1 MQQIFYNAKVHTF
14 VESGFEADAF
24 LVNDGSIVLVG
35 SKDEVFELKRDD
47 VKLIDLKGKEVYPA
61 FFSIDTSIYSMI
73 ESNLRKSKK
82 EKNLEDNTE
91 VDENYEK
98 FNNFEIYKKEFLKI
112 QKQFLNVGITT
123 IQELYVTGK
132 EFVFW
137 KKLSEANLLELDV
150 IAYIDIKNAKEVM
163 DNNCRTY
170 RKYKNHFRLGG
181 YSLAIDGNILDI
193 KAWLKK
199 PYKHEGGYVGFSEY
213 YDEQLSFLIKTALEE
228 KKQLVVETNGDKA
241 VEQFLRVFEEVV
253 KKEKV
258 EDNFKPI
265 ALKCNILNKKQLLK
279 MQELQISPSFQF
291 DDLISHKKE
300 LRKMLGRVRTSKL
313 KPIAVLKNQNMTFLL
328 QSERNEIVAPFELA
342 KSISTENVS
351 VLSNK
356 QKIGFDDALKVLI
369 LNSAKSLFDQEQ
381 KGTIENG
388 KNATFV
394 LVEDNKVLET
404 YIMGEKK

>member
-1 MQQIFYNAKVHTF
+1 MQQIFYNAKIHTF
-14 VESGFEADAF
+14 AESGFEADAF

-35 SKDEVFELKRDD
+35 LKDEVFELKRDD
-47 VKLIDLKGKEVYPA
+47 VKLVDLKGREVYPS

-73 ESNLRKSKK
+73 ESNLKNAKK
-82 EKNLEDNTE
+82 EKSLEDNNE

-98 FNNFEIYKKEFLKI
+98 FDNFEIYKKEFLKI
-112 QKQFLNVGITT
+112 QKQFLSVGITT
-123 IQELYVTGK
+123 VQELYVSGK

-137 KKLSEANLLELDV
+137 KKLSEANLLELDI
-150 IAYIDIKNAKEVM
+150 IAYIDIKNAKQVM

-181 YSLAIDGNILDI
+181 YSLSIDGNILDI

-253 KKEKV
+253 KKEKI

-265 ALKCNILNKKQLLK
+265 ALKCNILNRKQLLK

-291 DDLISHKKE
+291 DDIILHKKE
-300 LRKMLGRVRTSKL
+300 LRKILGRARANKL
-313 KPIAVLKNQNMTFLL
+313 KPIATLKKQNLPFLL
-328 QSERNEIVAPFELA
+328 QCDRNEIVAPFELA
-342 KSISTENVS
+342 KSISTENADI
-351 VLSNK
+351 LSNL
-356 QKIGFDDALKVLI
+356 QKIEYDDALNVLI
-369 LNSAKSLFDQEQ
+369 LNSAKSLFDQDQ

-394 LVEDNKVLET
+394 VVEDNKVLET